1 MARQKS
7 VPPSVPPA
15 AAATRGEGRDD
26 ILNAALKCFAE
37 SGFEGTSIAD
47 IARAAGVGHPLVHY
61 HFGSKDAL
69 WREAVVHA
77 FKDLAVAFQ
86 AISLAADDLEP
97 VDALKVVTKAFVR
110 FCNQYPQHIAL
121 LFSEGSSDSERFR
134 WAVETWLSPLHAR
147 VDGLITEAARR
158 GQIRKVP
165 PLHVTNMIVGAA
177 VHFASARN
185 LIQMVYGIDTQD
197 PKQVSEHADWL
208 VDIVFNG
215 ITKRPR

>member
-77 FKDLAVAFQ
+77 FKDLAVADSSHFPDHRLLLGRVGQ
-86 AISLAADDLEP
+86 
-97 VDALKVVTKAFVR
+97 VDASGR
-110 FCNQYPQHIAL
+110 L
-121 LFSEGSSDSERFR
+121 LFTG
-134 WAVETWLSPLHAR
+134 
-147 VDGLITEAARR
+147 
-158 GQIRKVP
+158 
-165 PLHVTNMIVGAA
+165 
-177 VHFASARN
+177 
-185 LIQMVYGIDTQD
+185 
-197 PKQVSEHADWL
+197 
-208 VDIVFNG
+208 
-215 ITKRPR
+215 